1 MLEVNK
7 QVKKRT
13 SKTNPEFLK
22 KKALIVQE
30 KLNNP
35 DVKVRDL
42 QEKYNIDHSIISRT
56 LSKEIGIINTE
67 QKETID
73 IAKENIKK
81 GFELVAKRIKE
92 LETKDI
98 KSQSDL
104 NLFTSTLKNQQNI
117 ISMIEGY
124 SNQNN
129 QNNIIP
135 VNIQINIKD

>member
-13 SKTNPEFLK
+13 SKTNPEFIK
-22 KKALIVQE
+22 KKALIIQE

-35 DVKVRDL
+35 DIKVREL

-56 LSKEIGIINTE
+56 LQKEINTINTQ
-67 QKETID
+67 QKETIE
-73 IAKENIKK
+73 IAKENIKIW
-81 GFELVAKRIKE
+81 FELVAKRIKE

-98 KSQSDL
+98 ATQSDL

-124 SNQNN
+124 ANQNN
-129 QNNIIP
+129 SNNIIP
-135 VNIQINIKD
+135 VNIQVNIKS